1 MEQEIAE
8 FIEFLKL
15 KNASKHTVKGYAVDL
30 KEFKDVFPD
39 KTINTISKKE
49 ITNFIAGLKRHGLD
63 NSTAN
68 RKLSALRSFF
78 KFLVEKKTLPK
89 NPATAVPAPKI
100 ESKMPSFLT
109 KEDAEKLMDT
119 ENLSPRDRT
128 ILEVL
133 YGTGVRASEL
143 VGMNI
148 GSLDFVNETVTVL
161 GKGAKERKIP
171 LTRTAIYVLKNY
183 LANRNM
189 MERDAPLFLNKYN
202 KRLSQRGL
210 QNIVNKNIRMIA
222 ELRRMSP
229 HTLRHTYA
237 SVMLDGGCDLR
248 TIQELLGHASI
259 ASTQRYTH
267 LTIGKLK
274 DAYKQA
280 HPRA

>member
-1 MEQEIAE
+1 MEHEIAE
-8 FIEFLKL
+8 FIESLKL
-15 KNASKHTVKGYAVDL
+15 KNASEHTIKGYATDL
-30 KEFKDVFPD
+30 KEFKDGFPD
-39 KTINTISKKE
+39 KPVTAIGKKE
-49 ITNFIAGLKRHGLD
+49 LTNFLAGLRRYGFD

-78 KFLVEKKTLPK
+78 KFLVEKGTIAK
-89 NPATAVPAPKI
+89 NPAANVKAPRK
-100 ESKMPSFLT
+100 ESKLPSFLT
-109 KEDAEKLMDT
+109 EESAEKLMDT
-119 ENLSPRDRT
+119 ENLSPRDRA
-128 ILEVL
+128 ILETL

-143 VGMNI
+143 IGMNI

-161 GKGAKERKIP
+161 GKGSKERKIP
-171 LTRTAIYVLKNY
+171 LTRTAIYVLKSY

-202 KRLSQRGL
+202 QRLSQRGL
-210 QNIVNKNIRMIA
+210 QNIVNKHIRMVA

-237 SVMLDGGCDLR
+237 SVMLNKGCDLR

-259 ASTQRYTH
+259 ASTQIYTH
-267 LTIGKLK
+267 LTTEKLK
-274 DAYKQA
+274 QAYKDG

>member
-1 MEQEIAE
+1 MEHEIAE
-8 FIEFLKL
+8 FIESLRL
-15 KNASKHTVKGYAVDL
+15 KNASEHTVKGYATDL
-30 KEFKDVFPD
+30 KEFKDGFPD
-39 KTINTISKKE
+39 KPVTAIGKKE
-49 ITNFIAGLKRHGLD
+49 LTNFLAGLRRYGFD

-78 KFLVEKKTLPK
+78 KFLVEKGTISK
-89 NPATAVPAPKI
+89 NPAVNVKAPKI
-100 ESKMPSFLT
+100 ESKLPSFLT
-109 KEDAEKLMDT
+109 EESAEKLMDT
-119 ENLSPRDRT
+119 ENLSPRDRA
-128 ILEVL
+128 ILETL

-143 VGMNI
+143 IGMNI

-161 GKGAKERKIP
+161 GKGSKERKIP

-183 LANRNM
+183 IANRNM

-202 KRLSQRGL
+202 QRLSQRGL
-210 QNIVNKNIRMIA
+210 QNIVNKHIRMIA

-237 SVMLDGGCDLR
+237 SVMLNKGCDLR

-259 ASTQRYTH
+259 ASTQIYTH
-267 LTIGKLK
+267 LTVEKLK
-274 DAYKQA
+274 DAYKTG